1 MVTLPQV
8 SSATALCQE
17 DASFSHPPQTPDP
30 AKSSASTPTAK
41 TLSVSRGFPGL
52 CWCLDAPGMENNG
65 ERGILAARLKLTWGS
80 YGSCPGITAHRLFQ
94 PCTFIPGFPPPTP
107 SSPHLIQ
114 SPDLSQIH
122 MTGGSESDVKPVL
135 RDSEVDMAACEASG
149 SQGHQ
154 TRGSGDLSRPPLSEQ
169 LGTGL
174 PASGT
179 RHEGHCENPFPK

>member
-1 MVTLPQV
+1 MVPTFLEENLRFREVIHLRKHQGISQQGRKQMVTLPQV
-8 SSATALCQE
+8 SSAAALCQE

-94 PCTFIPGFPPPTP
+94 PCTFIP
-107 SSPHLIQ
+107 
-114 SPDLSQIH
+114 
-122 MTGGSESDVKPVL
+122 
-135 RDSEVDMAACEASG
+135 
-149 SQGHQ
+149 
-154 TRGSGDLSRPPLSEQ
+154 
-169 LGTGL
+169 
-174 PASGT
+174 
-179 RHEGHCENPFPK
+179 